1 MIPLSVLRQY
11 MPKLKDE
18 DLKEL
23 GPVEYDQSKV
33 PEVSKKHAENVRR
46 KVYLPDMT
54 ESFARGV
61 EYAGLVSSEAVYIS
75 KETKNRQNLVEIQ
88 FNAIQQE
95 ITDKDVISAPEIIAA
110 RGGYSNLNERLK
122 ADASKVLP
130 ITLNVKRPPSGLK
143 AMVGDGVTDDYD
155 AYIAIIEYI
164 NARANVGGVV
174 YFPKGTYLI
183 DRYRITGGDS
193 ANNLVEPI
201 FKNLMNWSFIGHR
214 AVIKCKGDFTRTYD
228 YDVDTSKRSY
238 SLGVTPLCFED
249 CDNTY
254 LEGISADGSVYDM
267 KKDDGVSEGYN
278 FGLRLN
284 GVRNFVAKDCNF
296 NNFHQDGIGIF
307 CSFTRRKDG
316 FNEPCRNVYM
326 ENVKAIGNARQGMTV
341 GNLVGGRFKNCA
353 FNRTGQ
359 TGDYGYHLPIS
370 GVDLENDYA
379 DITNPAEPTQN
390 VIFDDCEFLDNLTT
404 FYIHDNNVKD
414 IIVDNCIM
422 KSTVSAGYNDESI
435 RLNGKKLIFVNNVV
449 DVDKNINVGG
459 MYEGMEQ
466 DIILSGNHINANRFI
481 CHSSFGGIPSVKRM
495 LFRDNRFILNQFY
508 AYQSRALSLT
518 SNQIEIKESSKYTDE
533 NNAINLNSIWI
544 SANNDFYTNKKSG
557 AFIVIYGLTP
567 VRSDT
572 YNTRQYLRPEGE
584 IDLGTVFYS
593 KG

>member
-1 MIPLSVLRQY
+1 MDWNNINTDRDTSG
-11 MPKLKDE
+11 
-18 DLKEL
+18 L
-23 GPVEYDQSKV
+23 GPIEYDQSKV
-33 PEVSKKHAENVRR
+33 PALIRKHADNVRTKTYGQEVR
-46 KVYLPDMT
+46 
-54 ESFARGV
+54 ESLARGV
-61 EYAGLVSSEAVYIS
+61 EYAGLVSSEAT
-75 KETKNRQNLVEIQ
+75 KTAQDTKNRQDVLETYNDQVI
-88 FNAIQQE
+88 AE
-95 ITDKDVISAPEIIAA
+95 ITDKDIVSAPEIIAA
-110 RGGYSNLNERLK
+110 RDGEATLNDRLISDK
-122 ADASKVLP
+122 SKVLP
-130 ITLNVKRPPSGLK
+130 ITLNVKQPPAGLTP
-143 AMVGDGVTDDYD
+143 MVGDGVTDDYD
-155 AYIAIIEYI
+155 AYMAIVAYI

-183 DRYRITGGDS
+183 DRYKIVGGEN
-193 ANNLVEPI
+193 ANSLTDPV
-201 FKNLMNWSFIGHR
+201 FKDLRNWSFIGHR

-238 SLGVTPLCFED
+238 RLGVTPLCFED

-267 KKDDGVSEGYN
+267 KKDNGVAEGYN

-296 NNFHQDGIGIF
+296 SNFHQDGIGIV
-307 CSFTRRKDG
+307 CSFTRKNNG

-326 ENVKAIGNARQGMTV
+326 ENVKAIGNARQGMTI
-341 GNLVGGRFKNCA
+341 GNLHGGRFKNCA

-414 IIVDNCIM
+414 IIVDGCIM

-435 RLNGKKLIFVNNVV
+435 RLNGKKLIFTNNVV

-518 SNQIEIKESSKYTDE
+518 SNQIEIKESSKYTDT
-533 NNAINLNSIWI
+533 NHAINLNSIWI
-544 SANNDFYTNKKSG
+544 SANNDFYTNKKTG
-557 AFIVIYGLTP
+557 MFIVLYGLTP
-567 VRSDT
+567 VDSDV
-572 YNTRQYLRPEGE
+572 YKTRERLRPEGE
-584 IDLGTVFYS
+584 INLGTVFYG